1 MYEELERRPVLNEDE
16 LSEVKYSWQRV
27 RSTVRDVRSGIAIL
41 PNNDRGIRLCNPPNH
56 GCKAILAGG

>member
-27 RSTVRDVRSGIAIL
+27 RSTVRDVRSGKLAL
-41 PNNDRGIRLCNPPNH
+41 STGSSYSPVWWADR
-56 GCKAILAGG
+56 K